1 MLIGTESASNY
12 MKGDVFMSNEAAI
25 GNICA
30 QIIKSCEKIQT
41 VTNGMSVFDQSSQEL
56 VETYGNIQFDELEHT
71 QVLVLMLTKLISEP
85 DGDALNTD
93 DDGSAFGPGELTATK
108 GEKKSEEDE

>member
-1 MLIGTESASNY
+1 MQNYAS
-12 MKGDVFMSNEAAI
+12 V
-25 GNICA
+25 GNICS

-41 VTNGMSVFDQSSQEL
+41 ITNGMSVFDQANKDL

-85 DGDALNTD
+85 DGNVLNTD
-93 DDGSAFGPGELTATK
+93 DGGSAFGPGELTSVK
-108 GEKKSEEDE
+108 GVDRSEEDN

>member
-1 MLIGTESASNY
+1 MQNSAA
-12 MKGDVFMSNEAAI
+12 V
-25 GNICA
+25 GNICS

-41 VTNGMSVFDQSSQEL
+41 VTNGMSVFDQANKDL

-85 DGDALNTD
+85 DGNVLNTD
-93 DDGSAFGPGELTATK
+93 DGGSAFGPGELTSVK
-108 GEKKSEEDE
+108 GVDRSEEDN

>member
-1 MLIGTESASNY
+1 
-12 MKGDVFMSNEAAI
+12 MSNDSAI
-25 GNICA
+25 CNICA

-41 VTNGMSVFDQSSQEL
+41 VTNGMTVFDQSNSEL
-56 VETYGNIQFDELEHT
+56 VESYGNIQCDELEHT

-93 DDGSAFGPGELTATK
+93 DDGSAFGPGELTAPK

>member
-1 MLIGTESASNY
+1 MENVTELNDV
-12 MKGDVFMSNEAAI
+12 KGDVFMSNEAEI
-25 GNICA
+25 GNICS

-41 VTNGMSVFDQSSQEL
+41 VTNGMSVFDQSNPEL
-56 VETYGNIQFDELEHT
+56 VESYGNIQFDELEHT

-85 DGDALNTD
+85 DADAMNTD
-93 DDGSAFGPGELTATK
+93 DDGSAFGPGELTAIQ

>member
-1 MLIGTESASNY
+1 
-12 MKGDVFMSNEAAI
+12 MSNDAAI
-25 GNICA
+25 CNICA

-71 QVLVLMLTKLISEP
+71 QLLVLSLTQLISDSGE
-85 DGDALNTD
+85 DAENM
-93 DDGSAFGPGELTATK
+93 DDGSAFGPGELTAVQ
-108 GEKKSEEDE
+108 GEKKNEEDE

>member
-1 MLIGTESASNY
+1 MQNY
-12 MKGDVFMSNEAAI
+12 AAV
-25 GNICA
+25 GNICS

-41 VTNGMSVFDQSSQEL
+41 ITNGMSVFDQANKDL

-85 DGDALNTD
+85 DGNALNTD
-93 DDGSAFGPGELTATK
+93 DDGSAFGPGELTSVK
-108 GEKKSEEDE
+108 GVDRSEEDN